1 MTENI
6 FLVVLAGVF
15 IFVTKHSIAANIG
28 KSLKEVDF
36 MELLTSYWLC
46 QALCKPGL
54 FNSVFY
60 ERYICLYIFPVQG
73 CIFFNQSRLRSCQ

>member
-54 FNSVFY
+54 FNSVLY
-60 ERYICLYIFPVQG
+60 ERYIYFFPCTGLY
-73 CIFFNQSRLRSCQ
+73 FFQSV